1 MKKDWHE
8 VIRVTLQED
17 AFGYVVRCRFQ
28 NNASEEVASLFHA
41 NKEVKNANKNNI
53 KSLKINGLVTDD
65 TKKIKE
71 EVTNYLH
78 ALHFSMVTMMQI

>member
-1 MKKDWHE
+1 
-8 VIRVTLQED
+8 
-17 AFGYVVRCRFQ
+17 VRSRFR

-53 KSLKINGLVTDD
+53 KSLKINVVVTDD
-65 TKKIKE
+65 IKKIEE

-78 ALHFSMVTMMQI
+78 AL